1 MENILTAS
9 VLGPSGSKF
18 VCLDT
23 SRAWMHR
30 TIGEFVCSFQ
40 WLDLD
45 DGEDPQPCMCIFK
58 ASRMMDVV
66 PYVIPQR
73 NAYAFA
79 DKSGGPSPH
88 AIGAAFKACLHM
100 GTFPSNDTVRKLLD
114 IIVEGIPDL
123 VRMPTDQH
131 EALNLR
137 RTFYGM
143 EATAKINGRTVREE
157 VL

>member
-1 MENILTAS
+1 MSAS

-18 VCLDT
+18 VELGGE
-23 SRAWMHR
+23 RAWLQR
-30 TIGEFVCSFQ
+30 TIGEFTCSFQ

-45 DGEDPQPCMCIFK
+45 DGEEPQPCMCIFK
-58 ASRMMDVV
+58 ASRMLDVV

-88 AIGAAFKACLHM
+88 AIGAAFKACVTM

-123 VRMPTDQH
+123 IRMPSDQMVG
-131 EALNLR
+131 LDVK

>member
-1 MENILTAS
+1 MSAS

-18 VCLDT
+18 VELGGE
-23 SRAWMHR
+23 RAWLQR
-30 TIGEFVCSFQ
+30 TIGEFTCSFQ

-45 DGEDPQPCMCIFK
+45 DGEEPHPCMAIFK
-58 ASRMMDVV
+58 ASRMLDVV

-88 AIGAAFKACLHM
+88 AFGAAFKACVTM
-100 GTFPSNDTVRKLLD
+100 GTFPSKDTVRKLLD

-123 VRMPTDQH
+123 IRMPSDQM
-131 EALNLR
+131 AGLDVK